1 MMATAEILHPQ
12 MSLAMQTWKTTTVEA
27 IAQLL
32 QVPEW
37 SLKTIGLIRKITW
50 VISHAQE
57 ATMEHPRQA
66 QGKANS

>member
-1 MMATAEILHPQ
+1 MMATAEIHRPQ
-12 MSLAMQTWKTTTVEA
+12 MLLAMQTWKTTMAEA

-37 SLKTIGLIRKITW
+37 SLNTTGLIRKITW

-57 ATMEHPRQA
+57 ATMVHPRQA